1 MLFSLKSD
9 AVNQT
14 ELPFKPGLT
23 MMVLLFKS
31 ALLLSFALFM
41 VPKSWKYA
49 LGLSLHLLLITS
61 TAGWA
66 IQALNSG
73 ELIINFGI
81 KTWSGPIQL
90 VIDPL
95 SAYFMLII
103 DLICFCGILYAAGYL
118 KPYMPKK
125 RSVFI
130 SLHLF
135 SFLWLH
141 GAMLLVTSM
150 RDGIAFLLAWELMSL
165 FSFILVIFEAQ
176 KESTLKT
183 GINYL
188 LQMHLSFALIMISF
202 LIAAN
207 QTGDLSFQGVATYFS
222 QYRNAP
228 VFLLFFT
235 GFGIKAGFIPLHSW
249 LPRAHPA
256 APSHVSG
263 VMSGVMIKMG
273 IYGIFRLVSVLQND
287 LMLIGIIVLAVGTI
301 SGLLGVIMAIMQH
314 DLKKLLAYHS
324 IENIGIIGMGIG
336 VGILGKAIGDDH
348 LMLLGLAGALL
359 HNLNHALFKSLLFFM
374 AGNIFYATHTVN
386 MDNLGGLVKKMR
398 YTSVAFLIGALAIS
412 GIPPFN
418 GFISEFLIYS
428 GILHH
433 LSAATFWMSLVSV
446 AAILGLVLIG
456 GLCIYCFTKAFGMSF
471 LGTRRS
477 EQHLLV
483 DEVPPVMLF
492 PAVVLIGMILFI
504 GFRSSFF
511 GGLMLAILE
520 NLTNVSTLALS
531 EEIGRSLS
539 MVSNINIL
547 LLLLLGVV
555 YGIRY
560 WQQNKVKVEHGPTW
574 GCGYTAGD
582 FRHQYTPTSYAD
594 SLRQLVNPLID
605 YTRNYKSFTEKEIF
619 PPPTSFHTTSKDLVE
634 EKTVLSWVH
643 LLVKYLPKAGIAQSG
658 LISHYLIY
666 PLLFL
671 VIVGLLT
678 FLNIM

>member
-1 MLFSLKSD
+1 MALVFKSTLLFSF
-9 AVNQT
+9 VIFM
-14 ELPFKPGLT
+14 LPKQWKYPLG
-23 MMVLLFKS
+23 
-31 ALLLSFALFM
+31 LLLHILLIASTGSWALQALQHGEQT
-41 VPKSWKYA
+41 VA
-49 LGLSLHLLLITS
+49 LG
-61 TAGWA
+61 
-66 IQALNSG
+66 
-73 ELIINFGI
+73 IN
-81 KTWSGPIQL
+81 TWSGAITL

-103 DLICFCGILYAAGYL
+103 NLICFCGVLYAGGYL
-118 KPYMPKK
+118 KPYIPKK

-141 GAMLLVTSM
+141 GAMLLVTSI

-176 KESTLKT
+176 KEATLKT

-207 QTGDLSFQGVATYFS
+207 QTGDLSFAGVATYFS
-222 QYRNAP
+222 QYQNAP
-228 VFLLFFT
+228 LFLLFFT

-273 IYGIFRLVSVLQND
+273 IYGIFRLVSLLQND
-287 LMLIGIIVLAVGTI
+287 LMLIGIVVLAVGTV

-336 VGILGKAIGDDH
+336 VGILGKALGDDY

-374 AGNIFYATHTVN
+374 AGNIYYAAHTVN
-386 MDNLGGLVKKMR
+386 MDHLGGLVKRMR
-398 YTSVAFLIGALAIS
+398 YTSIAFLIGALAIS

-433 LSAATFWMSLVSV
+433 LSNATFWMSLVSV

-471 LGTRRS
+471 LGTRRT
-477 EQHLLV
+477 EHHHLV
-483 DEVPPVMLF
+483 EEVPKVMLF
-492 PAVVLIGMILFI
+492 PAVLLIGMILLI
-504 GFRSSFF
+504 GLRSSFF
-511 GGLMLAILE
+511 GQGMLDILG
-520 NLTNVSTLALS
+520 NLTKVSTVALS
-531 EEIGRSLS
+531 EQINHALSTVSIINMLLIGL
-539 MVSNINIL
+539 IT
-547 LLLLLGVV
+547 VV
-555 YGIRY
+555 YAVRA
-560 WQQNKVKVEHGPTW
+560 WQQSKVTVGHGPTW

-594 SLRQLVNPLID
+594 SLRQLVNPVID
-605 YTRNYKSFTEKEIF
+605 YARHYKPFAEKEIF
-619 PPPTSFHTTSKDLVE
+619 PAPKTFHTDSKDLVE

-643 LLVKYLPKAGIAQSG
+643 LLVRTIPRAGVAQSG

-671 VIVGLLT
+671 VIIGILT
-678 FLNIM
+678 FLNIV

>member
-1 MLFSLKSD
+1 MILIFKFALLFSFGIFI
-9 AVNQT
+9 
-14 ELPFKPGLT
+14 LPK
-23 MMVLLFKS
+23 K
-31 ALLLSFALFM
+31 
-41 VPKSWKYA
+41 WKYA
-49 LGLSLHLLLITS
+49 LGLALHILLIVS
-61 TAGWA
+61 TGNW
-66 IQALNSG
+66 ALNALMIGTQTIS
-73 ELIINFGI
+73 LDIA
-81 KTWSGPIQL
+81 TWSGPIQL

-103 DLICFCGILYAAGYL
+103 NLICFCGILYAAGYL

-188 LQMHLSFALIMISF
+188 LQMHLGFALIMISF

-207 QTGDLSFQGVATYFS
+207 QTGELSFAGVAKYFT
-222 QYRNAP
+222 QYNNAP
-228 VFLLFFT
+228 LFLLFFA

-273 IYGIFRLVSVLQND
+273 IYGIFRVVSLLQND
-287 LMLIGIIVLAVGTI
+287 LMTIGIIVLAVGVV

-324 IENIGIIGMGIG
+324 IENIGIIGIGIG
-336 VGILGKAIGDDH
+336 VGILGKAIGDDY
-348 LMLLGLAGALL
+348 LMILGLAGALL
-359 HNLNHALFKSLLFFM
+359 HNLNHALFKSLLFFT

-386 MDNLGGLVKKMR
+386 MDSLGGLVNKMK
-398 YTSVAFLIGALAIS
+398 YTSTAFLIGALAIS

-433 LSAATFWMSLVSV
+433 LPAATFWMSLVGV
-446 AAILGLVLIG
+446 AAVLGLVLIG

-477 EQHLLV
+477 EQHHLV
-483 DEVPPVMLF
+483 EEVPPFMLF
-492 PAVVLIGMILFI
+492 PAVLIIGLILFI
-504 GFRSSFF
+504 GLRSAFF
-511 GGLMLAILE
+511 GEAVINILQQ
-520 NLTNVSTLALS
+520 LTNVSTVGITP
-531 EEIGRSLS
+531 EIVHSLTA
-539 MVSNINIL
+539 VSNINIL
-547 LLLLLGVV
+547 LIIVMGVV
-555 YGIRY
+555 FGVRT
-560 WQQNKVKVEHGPTW
+560 WQQRRVKVEQRPTW
-574 GCGYTAGD
+574 GCGYSAGD

-594 SLRQLVNPLID
+594 SLRQLVDPLID
-605 YTRNYKSFTEKEIF
+605 YTRHYKSFTEKEIF
-619 PPPTSFHTTSKDLVE
+619 PPPKTFHTESKDLVE

-643 LLVKYLPKAGIAQSG
+643 LLVKYLPKAGVAQSG
-658 LISHYLIY
+658 LINHYLIY
-666 PLLFL
+666 PLIFL
-671 VIVGLLT
+671 VLIGLLT
-678 FLNIM
+678 ILNIM